1 MVMKKVLA
9 LVIALILVVAVFAG
23 CSKGGSDAI
32 VGKWAWEYEGLGEV
46 MSFTFNADGT
56 GSMDAFGE
64 SESFTYTVDG
74 NNVSMTVDG
83 DTETCPFSING
94 NTMTLS
100 IEGEEIE
107 LVRK

>member
-1 MVMKKVLA
+1 MKKVLA
-9 LVIALILVVAVFAG
+9 LAIALILVVAVFAG

-56 GSMDAFGE
+56 GNMDAFGE
-64 SESFTYTVDG
+64 SEAFTYTVSG
-74 NNVSMTVDG
+74 NTLNMTVDG
-83 DTETCPFSING
+83 ETEACNFSING
-94 NTMTLS
+94 NTMTLT
-100 IEGEEIE
+100 IGGEPIE

>member
-1 MVMKKVLA
+1 MKKVLA
-9 LVIALILVVAVFAG
+9 LAIALILVVAVFAG
-23 CSKGGSDAI
+23 CSKGGSNAI

-64 SESFTYTVDG
+64 SEAFTYTVSG
-74 NNVSMTVDG
+74 NTLNMTVDG
-83 DTETCPFSING
+83 ETEACNFSING
-94 NTMTLS
+94 NTMTLT
-100 IEGEEIE
+100 IGGEPIE